1 MILFFLRGASKIPK
15 HPLCV
20 MCKSFLFRVLQC
32 GRECAAIEVFV
43 QKMFFS
49 LALTTY
55 HLSAKLIIFGRPAA
69 STAIE
74 KSESAFRSTS
84 SVLQNPYIIS
94 IIRIKIVISQL
105 KRKSQN
111 KYILCIEQKHAENF
125 ACRMSMKK

>member
-1 MILFFLRGASKIPK
+1 MIIFLRGASKIPK

-20 MCKSFLFRVLQC
+20 MCKSFWFRVWQW
-32 GRECAAIEVFV
+32 GRECAAIEAFV

-74 KSESAFRSTS
+74 KSESVFRSTS